1 MFTQR
6 YRKGKGGAG
15 EVDKGGSA
23 VWWQME
29 TNFGWGTLDLQHEI
43 YITTGVDVGR
53 ETWRRQDRLG
63 WRGRSAGT
71 EHR

>member
-1 MFTQR
+1 M
-6 YRKGKGGAG
+6 
-15 EVDKGGSA
+15 
-23 VWWQME
+23 WWQME
-29 TNFGWGTLDLQHEI
+29 TNFGGGTLDLQHEI